1 MSTAPDST
9 QTNATTPT
17 LRRLLG
23 IAWSHR
29 TDCLQLLGLQLILV
43 VFTVAV
49 FVLTGIAIDFIRHCA
64 DANVPAPS
72 LPFFIPKDSDNVA
85 TLWWL
90 SGGIIVIALLRAALS
105 YVFGLVSVHFMH
117 GRIVVNLRAQVFAKL
132 QQLSF
137 RFFDSNASGSIINR
151 VTSDAHSVRIFIEGV
166 LLQLAIITVTL
177 IVCSVYMFR
186 TDWRLTLACLSVLPI
201 QIWFAVRFSK
211 KVRPAYEENR
221 DLMDRM
227 VLGFSENVQ
236 GIQVVKGF
244 SLESRVQGRFAGW
257 SEDIRVQKRK
267 VFGEIALF
275 WPVIDGLNRLS
286 MIILLGYG
294 GWMVMQGQIT
304 LGTGLVTFAGLLQQ
318 FATQVTTVASVVDNA
333 QVSLAG
339 AKRIFEILDT
349 DPGVASQPDA
359 RSPGRFLGR
368 VTFDNVSFEYNENA
382 TVLKDVNFAAEPG
395 QRIAIAGATGAG
407 KSALL
412 SLIPRFYD
420 PRHGRVLLDG
430 HDVRTLPLQELRRQ
444 VGMVFQENFLFSNT
458 IAANIAFGHPDAS
471 QERIERAAKIAG
483 AHDFILAFPEG
494 YETFLGEGGVNL
506 SGGQRQRLAIARAL
520 LLEPTVLLLD
530 DPTSAID
537 AETEKEIME
546 AMEAAMEGRTT
557 FIVAHRLS
565 TLRRADLVLV
575 FDRGRLIQQGTH
587 AQLMAEDGHYRRAI
601 LIQSEGA
608 QP

>member
-1 MSTAPDST
+1 
-9 QTNATTPT
+9 
-17 LRRLLG
+17 
-23 IAWSHR
+23 
-29 TDCLQLLGLQLILV
+29 
-43 VFTVAV
+43 
-49 FVLTGIAIDFIRHCA
+49 
-64 DANVPAPS
+64 
-72 LPFFIPKDSDNVA
+72 
-85 TLWWL
+85 
-90 SGGIIVIALLRAALS
+90 
-105 YVFGLVSVHFMH
+105 
-117 GRIVVNLRAQVFAKL
+117 
-132 QQLSF
+132 
-137 RFFDSNASGSIINR
+137 
-151 VTSDAHSVRIFIEGV
+151 
-166 LLQLAIITVTL
+166 
-177 IVCSVYMFR
+177 
-186 TDWRLTLACLSVLPI
+186 
-201 QIWFAVRFSK
+201 
-211 KVRPAYEENR
+211 
-221 DLMDRM
+221 
-227 VLGFSENVQ
+227 
-236 GIQVVKGF
+236 
-244 SLESRVQGRFAGW
+244 
-257 SEDIRVQKRK
+257 
-267 VFGEIALF
+267 
-275 WPVIDGLNRLS
+275 
-286 MIILLGYG
+286 
-294 GWMVMQGQIT
+294 
-304 LGTGLVTFAGLLQQ
+304 VTFAGLLQQ
-318 FATQVTTVASVVDNA
+318 FATQVTTVAAVVDNA

-382 TVLKDVNFAAEPG
+382 TVLKDVNFVAEPG
-395 QRIAIAGATGAG
+395 RRIAIAGATGSG

-420 PRHGRVLLDG
+420 PRDGRVLLDG
-430 HDVRTLPLQELRRQ
+430 HDVRTLPLPELRRQ

-483 AHDFILAFPEG
+483 AHDFIMAFPEG

-565 TLRRADLVLV
+565 TLRRADLILVL
-575 FDRGRLIQQGTH
+575 DRGRLIQQGTH
-587 AQLMAEDGHYRRAI
+587 EQLMAEDGHYRRAI

-608 QP
+608 QA

>member
-1 MSTAPDST
+1 MSTAPQPT
-9 QTNATTPT
+9 QTNATAPT

-90 SGGIIVIALLRAALS
+90 SGGIVIVALLRAALS
-105 YVFGLVSVHFMH
+105 FVFGLVSVRFMH

-177 IVCSVYMFR
+177 AVCSVYMFR
-186 TDWRLTLACLSVLPI
+186 TDWRLTLACLSVLPL

-244 SLESRVQGRFAGW
+244 SLEGRVLGRFAGW

-294 GWMVMQGQIT
+294 GWMVMQGQIS

-318 FATQVTTVASVVDNA
+318 FATQVTTVAAVVDNA

-382 TVLKDVNFAAEPG
+382 TVLKDVNFVAEPG
-395 QRIAIAGATGAG
+395 RRIAIAGATGSG

-420 PRHGRVLLDG
+420 PRDGRVLLDG
-430 HDVRTLPLQELRRQ
+430 HDVRTLPLPELRRQ

-483 AHDFILAFPEG
+483 AHDFIMAFPEG

-565 TLRRADLVLV
+565 TLRRADLILVL
-575 FDRGRLIQQGTH
+575 DRGRLIQQGTH
-587 AQLMAEDGHYRRAI
+587 EQLMAEDGHYRRAI

-608 QP
+608 QA

>member
-1 MSTAPDST
+1 
-9 QTNATTPT
+9 
-17 LRRLLG
+17 
-23 IAWSHR
+23 
-29 TDCLQLLGLQLILV
+29 
-43 VFTVAV
+43 
-49 FVLTGIAIDFIRHCA
+49 
-64 DANVPAPS
+64 
-72 LPFFIPKDSDNVA
+72 
-85 TLWWL
+85 
-90 SGGIIVIALLRAALS
+90 
-105 YVFGLVSVHFMH
+105 
-117 GRIVVNLRAQVFAKL
+117 
-132 QQLSF
+132 
-137 RFFDSNASGSIINR
+137 
-151 VTSDAHSVRIFIEGV
+151 
-166 LLQLAIITVTL
+166 
-177 IVCSVYMFR
+177 
-186 TDWRLTLACLSVLPI
+186 
-201 QIWFAVRFSK
+201 
-211 KVRPAYEENR
+211 
-221 DLMDRM
+221 
-227 VLGFSENVQ
+227 
-236 GIQVVKGF
+236 
-244 SLESRVQGRFAGW
+244 
-257 SEDIRVQKRK
+257 
-267 VFGEIALF
+267 
-275 WPVIDGLNRLS
+275 
-286 MIILLGYG
+286 
-294 GWMVMQGQIT
+294 
-304 LGTGLVTFAGLLQQ
+304 VTFAGLLQQ
-318 FATQVTTVASVVDNA
+318 FATQVTTVAAVVDNA

-382 TVLKDVNFAAEPG
+382 TVLKDVNFVAEPG
-395 QRIAIAGATGAG
+395 RRIAIAGATGSG

-420 PRHGRVLLDG
+420 PRAGRVLLDG
-430 HDVRTLPLQELRRQ
+430 HDVRTLPLPELRRQ

-483 AHDFILAFPEG
+483 AHDFIMAFPEG

-565 TLRRADLVLV
+565 TLRRADLILVL
-575 FDRGRLIQQGTH
+575 DRGRLIQQGTH
-587 AQLMAEDGHYRRAI
+587 EQLMAEDGHYRRAI

-608 QP
+608 QA